1 MIKLCSPFDILRFN
15 LKSHALSRPFAKNR
29 SQRGIEKL
37 LGRYAP
43 VSSLREA
50 PSHGEFSQSE
60 SFLLFLGMMNS
71 SARARASLPRCSAM
85 SCSTRSS
92 HHRMVSGFSPLLSSL
107 FGLSSPRASAAL
119 HQPTVKK
126 ERGADRGWYRLTMT
140 MPECAYPVSPPSHH
154 I

>member
-1 MIKLCSPFDILRFN
+1 MQQVQGCALGGSERIQGPFI
-15 LKSHALSRPFAKNR
+15 AKDR
-29 SQRGIEKL
+29 SQRSIEKPL
-37 LGRYAP
+37 ECSDP
-43 VSSLREA
+43 VSSLSEA
-50 PSHGEFSQSE
+50 PSLGKFSQSE

-107 FGLSSPRASAAL
+107 FGLASPRAIAVL
-119 HQPTVKK
+119 HQPTVKG
-126 ERGADRGWYRLTMT
+126 ERGADRGQCRLTMT
-140 MPECAYPVSPPSHH
+140 VPKGTCPNSPPSHH